1 MLISIVILSWNG
13 LDLLKEC
20 LPSVIRAVGV
30 YGDECEVL
38 VIDNGSS
45 DGSAEYVRADFPQ
58 VNILSLAEN
67 LSFTKAMNKGIS
79 AARGEVVVALN
90 NDVIVESDFIAPLI
104 SYFQQAKDI
113 FAVGAKMLFWD
124 RKTLNFGRAKGDFRW
139 GFFRRVIGDSDC
151 AGNSLY
157 ACAGGMALDRDK
169 FLKLGGFD
177 EDYEVYWEDLDLCYR
192 AWRRLWRTIY
202 EPRSIIY
209 HKFHGTNLSKYKQSG
224 IERLSGEN
232 YSLFVLKNILDK
244 GLFFRHILFTPL
256 LMLLVCLKGKPAF
269 AQGMLRA
276 FKRRKIFLNKRAL
289 ERRNSLMS
297 DREIL
302 EAISG

>member
-1 MLISIVILSWNG
+1 MISIVILSWNG
-13 LDLLKEC
+13 LDFLKEC
-20 LPSVIRAVGV
+20 LPSVVRAVGV
-30 YGDECEVL
+30 YGGECEVL

-45 DGSAEYVRADFPQ
+45 DGSAGYVRENFSSL
-58 VNILSLAEN
+58 NILSLAEN
-67 LSFTKAMNKGIS
+67 FSFTKAMNKGIA
-79 AARGEVVVALN
+79 AARGEVVIALN

-104 SYFQQAKDI
+104 SHFQQAKDI
-113 FAVGAKMLFWD
+113 FAVGAKMFFWD
-124 RKTLNFGRAKGDFRW
+124 RKTLNFGRAIGDFRY
-139 GFFRRVIGDSDC
+139 GFFRRVICDSDS
-151 AGNSLY
+151 AVNSLY

-169 FLKLGGFD
+169 FLKLGGLD

-289 ERRNSLMS
+289 ESRNSRMS
-297 DREIL
+297 DRKIL
-302 EAISG
+302 EMMS